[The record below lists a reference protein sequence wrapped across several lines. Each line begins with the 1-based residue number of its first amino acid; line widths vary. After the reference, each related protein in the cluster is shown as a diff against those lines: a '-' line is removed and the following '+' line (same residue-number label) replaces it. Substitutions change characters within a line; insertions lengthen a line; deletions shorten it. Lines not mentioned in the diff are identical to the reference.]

1 MPDVLPRVGPS
12 HKGGTQQLTAASTL
26 PGPVRVRGAAVL
38 YRLHDVGYE
47 IRLDRALELLAS
59 SAPERARPSRAEA
72 QAIEISTPPVSV
84 SLGTDR
90 LVVGGLP
97 LEGQVSARIF
107 HFGVVSLRVRVTAPT
122 EMTWEEF
129 TAFGNAVQA
138 ADSAALFSA
147 HLQALAARI
156 ASATERPFLAPLT
169 EDYIMFRV
177 NGLRVSGGADV
188 SAAEALRHVDVAP
201 LLLNESRP
209 LSQAARDE
217 MLPHRFSYYADDL
230 AILTWENAL
239 VVDPASAEETDVEY
253 VLEFANAQLLELR
266 YYDALLDA
274 ELPRIYDRVTE
285 HRAGRYFRR
294 FTQLLADLQTL
305 VADSTETVE
314 RAENALKVTDDV
326 YLARIY
332 TAALE
337 IFRARAWRAGIDRK
351 LAIIRETYEMLNAQA
366 QAVRSELLEA
376 TIVALIVLE
385 IVLALAGVVG

>member
-1 MPDVLPRVGPS
+1 VREPS
-12 HKGGTQQLTAASTL
+12 TVTGAARL
-26 PGPVRVRGAAVL
+26 APPMPGPLRVRGAAVL

-47 IRLDRALELLAS
+47 IELDRALQLLSS

-72 QAIEISTPPVSV
+72 QAIQIHNPPVSV
-84 SLGTDR
+84 SLGPER
-90 LVVGGLP
+90 LVVGGRP
-97 LEGQVSARIF
+97 HDAEVSARIF
-107 HFGVVSLRVRVTAPT
+107 HFGVVSLRVRVAAPT

-147 HLQALAARI
+147 HLQSLAARI
-156 ASATERPFLAPLT
+156 QSATERPFLAPVT
-169 EDYIMFRV
+169 EDYIVFRV
-177 NGLRVSGGADV
+177 SGLRVPGGEVPPAD
-188 SAAEALRHVDVAP
+188 ALRHVDVSP

-209 LSQAARDE
+209 LSRSAREE

-239 VVDPASAEETDVEY
+239 VVEPATEEETDVEY

-274 ELPRIYDRVTE
+274 QLPRIYDRVTE
-285 HRAGRYFRR
+285 HRAGRYVRR
-294 FTQLLADLQTL
+294 FTRLLADLQTL

-351 LAIIRETYEMLNAQA
+351 LGIIRETYEMLNAQA
-366 QAVRSELLEA
+366 QTVRSELLEV
-376 TIVALIVLE
+376 TIILLIVLE
-385 IVLALAGVVG
+385 IALALAGIGR

>member
-1 MPDVLPRVGPS
+1 MSEPAVRSGP
-12 HKGGTQQLTAASTL
+12 HLTTTSPVA
-26 PGPVRVRGAAVL
+26 GPIRVRGAAVL

-47 IRLDRALELLAS
+47 IQLDRALELLAS

-72 QAIEISTPPVSV
+72 QAIQIHNPPVSV
-84 SLGTDR
+84 SLGPDR
-90 LVVGGLP
+90 LVVDGRP
-97 LEGQVSARIF
+97 IDAEVSARIF

-129 TAFGNAVQA
+129 TSFGNAVQA

-147 HLQALAARI
+147 HLQALTARI
-156 ASATERPFLAPLT
+156 RSATERPFLAPLT

-177 NGLRVSGGADV
+177 SGLRVPGGET
-188 SAAEALRHVDVAP
+188 SAAEALRHVDVVP

-209 LSQAARDE
+209 LSRAARDE
-217 MLPHRFSYYADDL
+217 MLPHRFSYYDDDL
-230 AILTWENAL
+230 TILTWENAL

-294 FTQLLADLQTL
+294 FTQLLADLQTR

-332 TAALE
+332 TSALE

-351 LAIIRETYEMLNAQA
+351 LGIIRETYEMLNAQA

-376 TIVALIVLE
+376 TIVALIVFEL
-385 IVLALAGVVG
+385 VLALSGVMR

>member
-1 MPDVLPRVGPS
+1 MPDPAAVRSAPSFGASRPVSGPI
-12 HKGGTQQLTAASTL
+12 
-26 PGPVRVRGAAVL
+26 RVRGAAVL

-47 IRLDRALELLAS
+47 IQLDRALELLAS

-72 QAIEISTPPVSV
+72 QAIEILTPPVSV
-84 SLGTDR
+84 SLGQDR
-90 LVVGGLP
+90 LVVGGSP
-97 LEGQVSARIF
+97 LDAEVSARIF

-156 ASATERPFLAPLT
+156 RSATERPFLAPLT

-177 NGLRVSGGADV
+177 NGIRVPGGET
-188 SAAEALRHVDVAP
+188 SAPEALRHVDVAP

-209 LSQAARDE
+209 LSRAAREE

-351 LAIIRETYEMLNAQA
+351 LGIIRETYEMLNAQA
-366 QAVRSELLEA
+366 QAVRSELLEM

-385 IVLALAGVVG
+385 ILLAVSGVVG

>member
-1 MPDVLPRVGPS
+1 MSGPI
-12 HKGGTQQLTAASTL
+12 
-26 PGPVRVRGAAVL
+26 RVRGSAVL

-47 IRLDRALELLAS
+47 IQLDRAAELLAP
-59 SAPERARPSRAEA
+59 SAPERARPTRGEA
-72 QAIEISTPPVSV
+72 QAIQIHNPPITV
-84 SLGTDR
+84 SLGPER
-90 LVVGGLP
+90 LVVGGRSLDVD
-97 LEGQVSARIF
+97 VSARIF

-122 EMTWEEF
+122 EMTWDEF

-156 ASATERPFLAPLT
+156 RIATERPFVATIT
-169 EDYIMFRV
+169 EDYIVF
-177 NGLRVSGGADV
+177 RVSGLRIPGGGDT

-209 LSQAARDE
+209 LSRDARDG

-239 VVDPASAEETDVEY
+239 VVDPAAAEETDVEY
-253 VLEFANAQLLELR
+253 ILEFANAQLLELR

-285 HRAGRYFRR
+285 HRAGRYIRR
-294 FTQLLADLQTL
+294 FTRLLADLQTL

-376 TIVALIVLE
+376 TIVLLIVFE
-385 IVLALAGVVG
+385 IVLALFGVMG

>member
-1 MPDVLPRVGPS
+1 MSGAVQVGA
-12 HKGGTQQLTAASTL
+12 GMAG
-26 PGPVRVRGAAVL
+26 PGLIRVRGAAVL

-47 IRLDRALELLAS
+47 IHLDRALELLAS

-72 QAIEISTPPVSV
+72 QAIEILTPPVSV
-84 SLGTDR
+84 SLGPER
-90 LVVGGLP
+90 LVVGGRP
-97 LEGQVSARIF
+97 LDAHVSARIF

-156 ASATERPFLAPLT
+156 ESATERPFLAPLT

-177 NGLRVSGGADV
+177 NGLRVVGGEV
-188 SAAEALRHVDVAP
+188 SAADALRHVDVAP

-209 LSQAARDE
+209 LSRAAREE

-294 FTQLLADLQTL
+294 FTMLLADLQTL

-332 TAALE
+332 T
-337 IFRARAWRAGIDRK
+337 
-351 LAIIRETYEMLNAQA
+351 
-366 QAVRSELLEA
+366 
-376 TIVALIVLE
+376 
-385 IVLALAGVVG
+385 